1 MAERQR
7 GWDQT
12 TSYRVIEDHFE
23 IHLSYEK
30 MTNLKIHIKWKSF
43 MNSKKD
49 VIDLNPYNSSK
60 ETRSCDV
67 KMWQFY

>member
-30 MTNLKIHIKWKSF
+30 MTNLKIHI
-43 MNSKKD
+43 
-49 VIDLNPYNSSK
+49 V
-60 ETRSCDV
+60 TH
-67 KMWQFY
+67 KMEIFYEL